1 LNDKSAKGDTF
12 SFDKTPQHCCNA
24 TVTHSAIKT
33 RQLMIRRARGSVVL
47 FVVFMTLSLMAQPA
61 LADSIQV
68 TFTGQIYWTFD
79 EQFGGPGFNGIQSG
93 DSFSSVLT

>member
-1 LNDKSAKGDTF
+1 
-12 SFDKTPQHCCNA
+12 
-24 TVTHSAIKT
+24 
-33 RQLMIRRARGSVVL
+33 
-47 FVVFMTLSLMAQPA
+47 MTLSLMAQPA